1 MEPIIYTLPNGFRF
15 VHQRNNSPVA
25 HCGLTVNAGTR
36 DETPAENGL
45 AHLTEHMLFKG
56 TTKRAAY
63 HINNRLENV
72 GGELNAFTTKEETVV
87 HATVLKSDIEKA
99 VELIA
104 DMAFHSTFPEKE
116 LVKEKEVILDEINS
130 YKDNP
135 TEQIFDDF
143 EKFLFSESPIGQ
155 PTLGTPESLENIGQ
169 RQLVAFTQKYYRCP
183 QMVFS
188 SVGKITPKRIETFI
202 EKHFGGFNHSNADD
216 YTRVQ
221 PPIYKPFQKEEEK
234 NTFQANCIIGNR
246 AYPLSD
252 ARRIG
257 LAVLINYLGGPAS
270 NSRLNTLLR
279 EKNGL
284 VYTIDAT
291 YTPYSDTGAMT
302 IYFGCDKENVS
313 RCVALVQ
320 KELRTVSQ
328 QSFSAVQLH
337 RIKKQLLGQ
346 LAIASENGES
356 QMLSQ
361 GKSVMA
367 FNKVETLEQM
377 RAKIDAITAS
387 DLLAIANEIFAPDCL
402 SMLIYK

>member
-1 MEPIIYTLPNGFRF
+1 MNPTIYVLPNGIRF
-15 VHQRNNSPVA
+15 IHRKNNSPVV
-25 HCGLTVNAGTR
+25 HCGININAGSR
-36 DETPAENGL
+36 DEFSAENGL

-56 TTKRAAY
+56 TAKRNAY

-87 HATVLKSDIEKA
+87 HATVLESDVEKA

-104 DMAFHSTFPEKE
+104 DITFRSTFPEKE

-143 EKFLFSESPIGQ
+143 EKFLFAHSPVGRPI
-155 PTLGTPESLENIGQ
+155 LGTPASLEKIEQ
-169 RQLVAFTQKYYRCP
+169 EQLKLFTEKHYRCS

-188 SVGKITPKRIETFI
+188 FVGKTASNHINKLMHAYFSDFRTGDNHYKRT
-202 EKHFGGFNHSNADD
+202 KPAA
-216 YTRVQ
+216 
-221 PPIYKPFQKEEEK
+221 YKVFRKEEK
-234 NTFQANCIIGNR
+234 RNNFQANCIIGNR
-246 AYPLSD
+246 AYSLQNNK
-252 ARRIG
+252 RIG

-284 VYTIDAT
+284 VYTIEAN
-291 YTPYSDTGAMT
+291 YAPYSDSGIVT
-302 IYFGCDKENVS
+302 IYFGCDKENLE
-313 RCVALVQ
+313 RCLSLVE
-320 KELRTVSQ
+320 KELQNLRRQT
-328 QSFSAVQLH
+328 FSTVQLH

-346 LAIASENGES
+346 LAIASENGEA

-361 GKSVMA
+361 AKSLIA
-367 FNKVETLEQM
+367 YNKVESLPELHA
-377 RAKIDAITAS
+377 RINALSAS
-387 DLLAIANEIFAPDCL
+387 DLSEIANEIFEADRL
-402 SMLIYK
+402 SMLVYK